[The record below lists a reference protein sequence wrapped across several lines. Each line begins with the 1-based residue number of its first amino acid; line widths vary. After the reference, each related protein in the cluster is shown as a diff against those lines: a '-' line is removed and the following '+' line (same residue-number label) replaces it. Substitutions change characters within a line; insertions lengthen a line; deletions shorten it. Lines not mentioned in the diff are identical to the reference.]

1 MLRPKLFAA
10 FFALLFSVASEAVS
24 EEAVCKTPISS
35 RGKRF
40 EVGLIYQSLLPSGL
54 ANWVAA
60 VPTIGPVFGI
70 PLFGGTLQIQ
80 GGTGNEPTRQLT
92 LYVVETAFRLEME
105 TPFFQAFG
113 AFGAHLLHYGV
124 AGASAVQSPGANFSL
139 GLSTAFGE
147 GFDMSLGV
155 KAYFQSRTIVSF
167 GGGFSFLL

>member
-1 MLRPKLFAA
+1 MLRPTLLASA
-10 FFALLFSVASEAVS
+10 FFLFFSVASQASLEDTP
-24 EEAVCKTPISS
+24 CKTPISS
-35 RGKRF
+35 RGKRY
-40 EVGLIYQSLLPSGL
+40 EVGLVYQSLLPSGL

-60 VPTIGPVFGI
+60 VPTIGPVLGI
-70 PLFGGTLQIQ
+70 PLFGGTLQLQ

-92 LYVVETAFRLEME
+92 LYVLEVAYRLELE

-124 AGASAVQSPGANFSL
+124 ARSPGLLSLGANFGL
-139 GLSTAFGE
+139 GLSTALGE